1 MKKNGVVKSTNL
13 IALADEVNLS
23 PGTRVEVEIRVL
35 KPKSKIDRSVFGMW
49 KDRKDMQESQQWVAR
64 LRNGEKWGTGYSTS
78 DFGKESRQF

>member
-1 MKKNGVVKSTNL
+1 MKKKGVVKSTNL

-35 KPKSKIDRSVFGMW
+35 KPKSKVDRSVFGMW

-64 LRNGEKWGTGYSTS
+64 LRKDAWRKS
-78 DFGKESRQF
+78 